1 MTPPLRPLDDDPA
14 LPTLES
20 TYAEQRRIEE
30 ILTLTWERYLGV
42 TNAYTGIIQNNA
54 HTIMKIMTA
63 WLASLMVPIALI
75 MPFHMMSNYMPM
87 LHFQYAWYVLLAY
100 GFGIAGWF
108 FFQWGRKR
116 GFFHK

>member
-1 MTPPLRPLDDDPA
+1 MFFVKTANKTIFSEAAVLKCF
-14 LPTLES
+14 
-20 TYAEQRRIEE
+20 
-30 ILTLTWERYLGV
+30 LTNIKIG
-42 TNAYTGIIQNNA
+42 
-54 HTIMKIMTA
+54 IMKTKFSKKP
-63 WLASLMVPIALI
+63 LFLSGT
-75 MPFHMMSNYMPM
+75 NYMPM